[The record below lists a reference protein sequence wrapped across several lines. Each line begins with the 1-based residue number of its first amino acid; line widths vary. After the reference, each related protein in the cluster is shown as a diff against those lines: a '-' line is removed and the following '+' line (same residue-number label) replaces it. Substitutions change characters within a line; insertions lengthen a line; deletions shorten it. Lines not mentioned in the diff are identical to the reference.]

1 MFPSIVELQGVVA
14 RMQLLPF
21 SNPKKSLLWRGSA
34 QMSSLVQRLAL
45 RRVFGA
51 LALILA
57 CLVASVALA
66 EDTTESRANIGS
78 ATPQAVQ
85 CKTGKFC
92 PAGSVCLEDGGCGRN
107 TLEKCAAGWSYDP
120 DSGDCTPPGKIKCTG
135 GGYCEPG
142 QVCTPDGG
150 CAPPLPK
157 SVPCNVSVGDGA
169 CPRGTKCIGGNRCVD
184 TRIMKI
190 CDSGAIVP
198 KSTFCMESPHG
209 TAAWL
214 AIRVGTQSSSPAVE
228 PPGKSEALAAE
239 TAKREAERKAAEETA
254 ARETKDRE
262 ARELAQR
269 EAQQKAEIEAEKR
282 AKREA
287 AERAK
292 QDAREQAKREAQ
304 EKAQRDADEK
314 AQREAQ
320 RKADIEAKKQAQRE
334 AQEAAQRQAQ
344 EQAQKD
350 AQRKAELEAEK
361 QAKREAEETAQ
372 QQAKREAQEKA
383 QREADEKAQREAQR
397 KADIEAKKQA
407 QREAKEAAQRE
418 AQEQAQKDAQRKAE
432 LEAEKQRKR
441 EAAEKAKEQA
451 KLDAQEKAQRQAD
464 EKAQREAQRKADID
478 AKKQAQGEAPETPPG
493 DQRKAKGSAKQQ
505 PQQKQSDG
513 EEQARPGDEEGEL
526 PDAKEVA
533 RADVGTEQKPEDGGP
548 VENNSPSPATEGASS
563 KHVEAAQG
571 PCGGQ
576 IVSVSENQEGSGKVQ
591 CMYIPNKCMHF
602 TTFRVQSS
610 KSGTIT
616 RRAGPGDT
624 EKVCASDAKTKLT
637 YGGWS
642 KANW

>member
-1 MFPSIVELQGVVA
+1 MGNVGAMGAGELLRSRLRDRPSFRLSRTGSA
-14 RMQLLPF
+14 SAFLRGLLLGMGPSSF
-21 SNPKKSLLWRGSA
+21 SNPDKWSLLWRGFA
-34 QMSSLVQRLAL
+34 QMSSFLIQTLSRRLA
-45 RRVFGA
+45 FGA
-51 LALILA
+51 LALVLA
-57 CLVASVALA
+57 CLVTGFAQAG
-66 EDTTESRANIGS
+66 DTTESRADTV
-78 ATPQAVQ
+78 AAMPQAVQ
-85 CKTGKFC
+85 CKSGKFC
-92 PAGSVCLEDGGCGRN
+92 PAGSVCLEGGGCGRN
-107 TLEKCAAGWSYDP
+107 TLEKCAAGWSYDS

-157 SVPCNVSVGDGA
+157 SVPCNVSAGDGA

-214 AIRVGTQSSSPAVE
+214 AIRIGAQSSSPAVE

-254 ARETKDRE
+254 AREAKDRE

-269 EAQQKAEIEAEKR
+269 ETQQKAEIEAEKR

-287 AERAK
+287 DERAK
-292 QDAREQAKREAQ
+292 QEAREQAKREAQ

-418 AQEQAQKDAQRKAE
+418 AQEQAQ
-432 LEAEKQRKR
+432 
-441 EAAEKAKEQA
+441 
-451 KLDAQEKAQRQAD
+451 RQAD

-493 DQRKAKGSAKQQ
+493 DQRKAKGSPKQQ
-505 PQQKQSDG
+505 PHQKQSDG

-533 RADVGTEQKPEDGGP
+533 RADVGTEQKPDDGGL
-548 VENNSPSPATEGASS
+548 VENNPPSPATEGASS

-576 IVSVSENQEGSGKVQ
+576 IVSVFENQEGSGKVQ

-602 TTFRVQSS
+602 TMFRVQSS